1 MHFDDLPRVT
11 LGHLPTPLEP
21 LASLQPTPT
30 GPRVWVKRDDCTGLA
45 FGGNKTR
52 KLEYLL
58 ADAEQ
63 QGATAI
69 VTFGALQSNHARHT
83 AAACARRGLECA
95 LILRDAVGRQVDDYA
110 RNANLLYDDLFGA
123 AVHRVP
129 RDSTPEG
136 MLKTVLSELA
146 EAGHRPYVVPTGGS
160 SEVGALGYAR
170 CALEIAA
177 EFKARGLYPGAVIHA
192 TSTGGTQGGLV
203 AGFRYA
209 GLATRVLGINVYKTD
224 SAAIA
229 AEVKTL
235 GQAVLDRL
243 DPTLR
248 LTDKDVEVLD
258 GFLGEGYG
266 KPTAAMVQALR
277 RLASKEGLLFDPV
290 YSGKA
295 LAGLLALLEA
305 DRLSDDVVFIHT
317 GGAAALPVYASEFL
331 GP

>member
-1 MHFDDLPRVT
+1 
-11 LGHLPTPLEP
+11 
-21 LASLQPTPT
+21 
-30 GPRVWVKRDDCTGLA
+30 VKRDDCTGLA

-69 VTFGALQSNHARHT
+69 VTFGALQSNHARQT
-83 AAACARRGLECA
+83 AAACARRGLACA
-95 LILRDAVGRQVDDYA
+95 LILRDAVGRRVDDYE

-123 AVHRVP
+123 TIHRVP
-129 RDSTPEG
+129 ADSTPEAL
-136 MLKTVLSELA
+136 LKTVLAELA
-146 EAGHRPYVVPTGGS
+146 QAGHRPYVVPTGGS

-177 EFKARGLYPGAVIHA
+177 EFKARGLYPGTVIHA

-248 LTDKDVEVLD
+248 LTDDDVEVVD
-258 GFLGEGYG
+258 GFLGDGYG

-277 RLASKEGLLFDPV
+277 RLASREGLLFDPV

-295 LAGLLALLEA
+295 LAGLLALLEE

>member
-21 LASLQPTPT
+21 LAIHQSTPT
-30 GPRVWVKRDDCTGLA
+30 GPRVLVKRDDCTGLA

-69 VTFGALQSNHARHT
+69 VTFGALQSNHARQT

-129 RDSTPEG
+129 RDSTPEA

-146 EAGHRPYVVPTGGS
+146 EAGHRSYVVPTGGS

>member
-1 MHFDDLPRVT
+1 MGEAGRLH
-11 LGHLPTPLEP
+11 
-21 LASLQPTPT
+21 
-30 GPRVWVKRDDCTGLA
+30 GLA

-69 VTFGALQSNHARHT
+69 VTFGALQSNHARQT
-83 AAACARRGLECA
+83 AAACARRGLACA

-177 EFKARGLYPGAVIHA
+177 ELKARGLYPGAVIHA
-192 TSTGGTQGGLV
+192 ISTGGTQGGLV

-209 GLATRVLGINVYKTD
+209 GLASRVLGINVYKTD

-235 GQAVLDRL
+235 GQAELDRL

-258 GFLGEGYG
+258 GFLGGAREAHRHGPG
-266 KPTAAMVQALR
+266 LR
-277 RLASKEGLLFDPV
+277 RLASQEGLLFDPV

-295 LAGLLALLEA
+295 LAGLLACWKRIDSPMTWSSSTRRRCSLPFTPASSWPKGSPLPP
-305 DRLSDDVVFIHT
+305 
-317 GGAAALPVYASEFL
+317 GGMLAVDHPGEDNR
-331 GP
+331 

>member
-21 LASLQPTPT
+21 LASLQFTPT

-69 VTFGALQSNHARHT
+69 VTFGALQSNHARQT
-83 AAACARRGLECA
+83 AAACARRGLACA

-129 RDSTPEG
+129 RDSTPEA
-136 MLKTVLSELA
+136 MLKIVLYELA

-177 EFKARGLYPGAVIHA
+177 EFKARGLYPGTVIHA

-277 RLASKEGLLFDPV
+277 RLASQEGLLFDPV